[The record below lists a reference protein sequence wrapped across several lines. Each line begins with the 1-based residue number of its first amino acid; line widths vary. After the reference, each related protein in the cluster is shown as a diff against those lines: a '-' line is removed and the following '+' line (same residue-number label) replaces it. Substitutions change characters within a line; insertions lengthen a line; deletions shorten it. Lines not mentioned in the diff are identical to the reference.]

1 MLKSIEEKVDEQWV
15 QEQKQRYT
23 YKGFQEKLTVQDNML
38 NYSIE
43 VNWDQSSESG
53 KYTSEDFE
61 KFTKNQAL
69 SLDHA
74 PTILERTLSNQ
85 DVSADLEKRNLDLWA
100 ANIRNLF
107 EKEALVETLA
117 EAVRNIPNDQELG
130 SAIREWYNR
139 TEGKFI

>member
-43 VNWDQSSESG
+43 VNWDQSSKSG

-61 KFTKNQAL
+61 KQIHQKH
-69 SLDHA
+69 LDTLVA
-74 PTILERTLSNQ
+74 EFKSREFRRWLRDLILQ
-85 DVSADLEKRNLDLWA
+85 
-100 ANIRNLF
+100 
-107 EKEALVETLA
+107 
-117 EAVRNIPNDQELG
+117 IPNDQELG
-130 SAIREWYNR
+130 AAVREWYNK

>member
-23 YKGFQEKLTVQDNML
+23 YKGFQEKLTVQDNIL

-43 VNWDQSSESG
+43 VNWDQSIESG
-53 KYTSEDFE
+53 KYTSEEFE
-61 KFTKNQAL
+61 LCSAQLQWERIK
-69 SLDHA
+69 SLELVGDK
-74 PTILERTLSNQ
+74 LREQ
-85 DVSADLEKRNLDLWA
+85 
-100 ANIRNLF
+100 F
-107 EKEALVETLA
+107 QKEALIETLA